1 MDNQSSKYN
10 LLSVSIQPYP
20 SFLLDLNFF
29 SETGWDRTDASVIC
43 RMLGFNPGPGT
54 SVALVRSSFGYL
66 DIPNYN
72 RTAVGC
78 TGTEQSIYDCP
89 SYSPSYWT
97 SSGGFGAG
105 VMCNYIPPSNTTIEL
120 VGGNS
125 TKEGN
130 VLLNGSPIW

>member
-1 MDNQSSKYN
+1 
-10 LLSVSIQPYP
+10 
-20 SFLLDLNFF
+20 
-29 SETGWDRTDASVIC
+29 
-43 RMLGFNPGPGT
+43 MLGFNPGLGT

-66 DIPNYN
+66 HIANYN
-72 RTAVGC
+72 RTHVSC

-89 SYSPSYWT
+89 STPAASYLTYSGY
-97 SSGGFGAG
+97 FGVG
-105 VMCNYIPPSNTTIEL
+105 VMCDFVPPSNTTIEL